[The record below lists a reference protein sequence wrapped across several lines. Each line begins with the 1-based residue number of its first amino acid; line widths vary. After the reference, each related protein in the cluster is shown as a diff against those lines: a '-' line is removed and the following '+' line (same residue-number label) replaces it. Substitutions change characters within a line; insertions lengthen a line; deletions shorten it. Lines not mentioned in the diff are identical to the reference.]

1 MNHYNLGK
9 GIYNNHSI
17 SQNNSNLNSTQ
28 QPNTNFTKQNSS
40 LSIQDIS
47 KIEYDL
53 LKCEFCDEHIKRRF
67 LELKE
72 IFFKIYKNFIKI
84 IKLIKIKDEVSLK
97 KIVDETGVAQKE
109 FLKYKQFVEKLI
121 ILKRNSILSEANKYV
136 R

>member
-1 MNHYNLGK
+1 MNNYN
-9 GIYNNHSI
+9 IRNYSNPPI
-17 SQNNSNLNSTQ
+17 SQNL
-28 QPNTNFTKQNSS
+28 NFTKQNSS
-40 LSIQDIS
+40 TLGQEIS

-72 IFFKIYKNFIKI
+72 IFFKIYKNFIKV

-121 ILKRNSILSEANKYV
+121 ILKRNSRLSDANKYV